1 MPLPRDKAR
10 QEVARFRLL
19 RIVFSA
25 LDRKQRSAAASEQVA
40 ECRDDNDQ
48 RKAQADR
55 AERRRSHIWDPRD
68 VNAVYD
74 VVQKT

>member
-1 MPLPRDKAR
+1 MIVSAFCGLFFPRSIENSGA
-10 QEVARFRLL
+10 
-19 RIVFSA
+19 
-25 LDRKQRSAAASEQVA
+25 AAASEQVA

-74 VVQKT
+74 VVQKA